1 MFKFLKKYGLT
12 TNEIVNL
19 ADQVLAHDV
28 FMVNVIKSKTG
39 NIKCGTHIV
48 TEVTAIDCVLQ
59 NPYGNKCRV
68 NYDDISILFDG
79 MK

>member
-1 MFKFLKKYGLT
+1 
-12 TNEIVNL
+12 
-19 ADQVLAHDV
+19 
-28 FMVNVIKSKTG
+28 MVNVIKSKTG
-39 NIKCGTHIV
+39 NIKCGTHVV